1 MNDNSISSRNFGL
14 LIALMAFNSMLISG
28 FSETGHNLWL
38 AVVTSLLLY
47 LPLVLI
53 TCRTA
58 KLHPGK
64 GLFDLIDENFGR
76 FARPL
81 TLLLTV
87 YVLLLCALVVCNF
100 VGFITEISLR
110 KTPFLMVALGLLAA
124 GVYLASSG
132 LQIMGKWAFGVCF
145 PVFCALALTMLL
157 SSNLMD
163 WRNLLPLNGAKPLL
177 LLQEGAYGGMIAF
190 GETSLLLAFT
200 GRLKPG
206 DSPYK
211 AYALGISL
219 SFTALLFSYLRN
231 ILVLGGAFIKV
242 ATFPP
247 YIIARIIKIGQFLEH
262 IESVISFVYTL
273 FGITKVAICLRIAT
287 MGVARLMGA
296 KENDKRLLVP
306 VAALTFLLCAG
317 IAADVG
323 EMLRIVSVYFYFA
336 FPFTVL
342 LPFTLWLVSEWR
354 HRRSLSA
361 LAKSRS
367 N

>member
-1 MNDNSISSRNFGL
+1 MNDNSISARNFGL

-58 KLHPGK
+58 KLHQGK
-64 GLFDLIDENFGR
+64 GLFDLIDESFGR

-81 TLLLTV
+81 TLLLTA
-87 YVLLLCALVVCNF
+87 YLLLLCALVVCNF

-110 KTPFLMVALGLLAA
+110 KTPFLIVALGLLAA

-132 LQIMGKWAFGVCF
+132 LQTMGKWAFGVCF

-163 WRNLLPLNGAKPLL
+163 WRNLLPLASASPLL

-190 GETSLLLAFT
+190 GETSLLLALT
-200 GRLKPG
+200 GKLKSG

-211 AYALGISL
+211 AYAIGIGL
-219 SFTALLFSYLRN
+219 SFVTLLFSFLRN
-231 ILVLGGAFIKV
+231 ILVLGGSFIKV
-242 ATFPP
+242 VTFPP

-262 IESVISFVYTL
+262 IESVISFIYTL
-273 FGITKVAICLRIAT
+273 FGITKVAICLRIA
-287 MGVARLMGA
+287 AMGA
-296 KENDKRLLVP
+296 AKLMSIDENDRRLLVP
-306 VAALTFLLCAG
+306 TAALVLVLCAG
-317 IAADVG
+317 ISADVG
-323 EMLRIVSVYFYFA
+323 EILSIVSVYFFLA

-342 LPFTLWLVSEWR
+342 LPLAIWLVSERR
-354 HRRSLSA
+354 HRR
-361 LAKSRS
+361 RS
-367 N
+367 PLENRPPK